1 MIYLCPKCESR
12 KGFEELEAGILLCKS
27 CREKVHKDDV
37 LEVREGIVYD
47 EVYEEDNIDHHK

>member
-1 MIYLCPKCESR
+1 MITICPLCESR

-47 EVYEEDNIDHHK
+47 EMYEVES

>member
-27 CREKVHKDDV
+27 CREKVKKEEV

-47 EVYEEDNIDHHK
+47 EMYEVES